1 MEVVMKRRMKMGWVA
16 MTLLVICSF
25 MEFNAY
31 ADTITGNQVAVKD
44 NDVVTTY
51 NLDNVKLEIED
62 GKTKVCLCRCLCF
75 RSLQTLA
82 AQFVDG
88 VIPKDDITIYTGWT
102 TDGPEELFIE
112 VIGWSHDDLEF
123 MADLTDPAYLT
134 IEDAYFFF
142 IQKST
147 GKVWKVMAKE
157 DLYPMEFFTYR
168 TLVKTGAATQ
178 EQKAFFQKSLR
189 PQAVA
194 NMETLPFIDKFDIQA
209 VPFYGEDGI
218 LRIPALFV
226 FEGREYEADLEEV
239 GKGTFELTGAVQLN

>member
-1 MEVVMKRRMKMGWVA
+1 MKRSMKIGWAA
-16 MTLLVICSF
+16 MTLLIICSF
-25 MEFNAY
+25 TGPDAY
-31 ADTITGNQVAVKD
+31 ADTITGNQVAVKE
-44 NDVVTTY
+44 NDVITAY
-51 NLDNVKLEIED
+51 NLDDVKWETED
-62 GKTKVCLCRCLCF
+62 GKTKVCICRCLSF

-82 AQFVDG
+82 SQFADG
-88 VIPKDDITIYTGWT
+88 VIPKEDITIYSGWT

-112 VIGWSHDDLEF
+112 VMGWPDDDLEF
-123 MADLTDPAYLT
+123 MTDPTAPAYLT

-147 GKVWKVMAKE
+147 GKVWKVVAKE

-178 EQKAFFQKSLR
+178 EQKAFFRKSLR
-189 PQAVA
+189 PQAAA

-218 LRIPALFV
+218 LHIPALFV
-226 FEGREYEADLEEV
+226 FEGREYEADLEEA
-239 GKGTFELTGAVQLN
+239 GKDTFELTDAVQLH

>member
-1 MEVVMKRRMKMGWVA
+1 MEVVMKRKMKMGGVA

-25 MEFNAY
+25 VALNAY
-31 ADTITGNQVAVKD
+31 ANTITGNQVAVKD
-44 NDVVTTY
+44 NDVITTY
-51 NLDNVKLEIED
+51 DLDDVKWETEN
-62 GKTKVCLCRCLCF
+62 GETKICLCRCLCF
-75 RSLQTLA
+75 RALQTLV
-82 AQFVDG
+82 AQFEDG
-88 VIPKDDITIYTGWT
+88 LIPKDDIAIFTGWT

-112 VIGWSHDDLEF
+112 VMGWSDDDLEF

-147 GKVWKVMAKE
+147 GKVWKVVAKE

-168 TLVKTGAATQ
+168 TLVKTGSATQ

-218 LRIPALFV
+218 LHIPALFV
-226 FEGREYEADLEEV
+226 FEGREYEADLEEA
-239 GKGTFELTGAVQLN
+239 GKDTFELTDAVQIN